1 MVSGH
6 RTGWPV
12 AVLAMVLTVW
22 LAGCGSSHPSASS
35 TASASPT
42 STVTSHKHVRMPI
55 VVGYSV
61 HLAVQ
66 AIRASGLRPEKPQS
80 RPNRRAPQGT
90 VTGTNPPGNNVVL
103 ASTAVILYV
112 SSGPAVCAECV
123 TQTRVM
129 RNVCGLD
136 FQQANTILVQEGIT
150 LNQRPIRQASSKRPG
165 TVIGSVPAAG
175 TSFIASGSS
184 AARDVTLV
192 ISSGH
197 TGSSTARSRASC

>member
-1 MVSGH
+1 MVSRH
-6 RTGWPV
+6 QFRWPA
-12 AVLAMVLTVW
+12 AVLAMVLTVC

-42 STVTSHKHVRMPI
+42 STITSHKHVRMPI
-55 VVGYSV
+55 VLGYSV

-66 AIRASGLRPEKPQS
+66 AIRASGLRPEKPKS
-80 RPNRRAPQGT
+80 WPNRHSPPGT

-103 ASTAVILYV
+103 AGTAVILYV
-112 SSGPAVCAECV
+112 SSGPAICAECV
-123 TQTRVM
+123 AVTRVM

-175 TSFIASGSS
+175 ASFIAYGSS

-192 ISSGH
+192 VSSGH
-197 TGSSTARSRASC
+197 TGSSTTRSRASC